1 MKLKSKQLLALKE
14 KDLWELKQRVHEQED
29 EDNLLED
36 IVDLY
41 DDLNKAAEK
50 YTQSIVDDST
60 KKTEKWRIE
69 TEFAQKSSLKGNQ
82 KIQKAQMELNELEE
96 SYKKLLRQSNS
107 TEDQRLK
114 MMEKITS
121 ATEELHSAYR
131 SMYQDIYRNMSI
143 DKPFTAAEVRIN
155 ETIENME
162 SHITGLTDLMNAR
175 AAVLNRGLSDLALGY
190 LNSMSPEESANYFI
204 ELQNASDADFQKFN
218 QTLTELALKEKEYSD
233 IQQQTE
239 EILTEKVAN
248 IAQAINQ
255 ISTNGIKINGYYTG
269 LANAGNSM
277 QQATLN
283 TAALEQGM
291 TTMVTAMMGMSKKF
305 DAMSGD
311 LVTTLDDFSQEVS
324 SALNKVGISIDGR
337 EFGRIV
343 RQYV

>member
-1 MKLKSKQLLALKE
+1 MKKMGLMVSINSNGSMLEGEILEKLLADPPVRMNISLYGGCEETYQNMCGLPMYERVLNNIIRLKE
-14 KDLWELKQRVHEQED
+14 AGVSISLNLSITPYNCQDLEKIYE
-29 EDNLLED
+29 
-36 IVDLY
+36 IVDKHQINVRASSYMYPPIRL
-41 DDLNKAAEK
+41 EK
-50 YTQSIVDDST
+50 EVEGY
-60 KKTEKWRIE
+60 
-69 TEFAQKSSLKGNQ
+69 GN
-82 KIQKAQMELNELEE
+82 
-96 SYKKLLRQSNS
+96 
-107 TEDQRLK
+107 RL
-114 MMEKITS
+114 
-121 ATEELHSAYR
+121 
-131 SMYQDIYRNMSI
+131 
-143 DKPFTAAEVRIN
+143 
-155 ETIENME
+155 
-162 SHITGLTDLMNAR
+162 
-175 AAVLNRGLSDLALGY
+175 
-190 LNSMSPEESANYFI
+190 SPEESANYFI